1 MCGGQG
7 RKKDGLICLL
17 FLGLNTNWLQME
29 QSFGPPSALL
39 VLARSGQVEAQ
50 NGRSPFIGEKEEGR
64 GRTLEKHL

>member
-1 MCGGQG
+1 MPPVSRPEHKQVA
-7 RKKDGLICLL
+7 
-17 FLGLNTNWLQME
+17 NVS

-50 NGRSPFIGEKEEGR
+50 NGCSPYIREKEEGK